1 MKKLLYIPLL
11 VLLFAACKGDPIFY
25 SLENEE
31 KIVDSNNFKDTT
43 PVNRIILFNDAGQDY
58 YVTHGKQLWYSVA
71 GTEQSPWYIVPKPDG
86 YGTTSVVSSIAVYNS
101 RVYVTLIDEDNNS
114 KSGLYYITAVDG
126 SLKKVFEYDRRD
138 AEDNDYYFYTFSL
151 FPADDGN
158 LYIARVDRKWN
169 TLTSDS
175 ATVVGTEIYHF
186 DTALNEGS
194 SIESGTEVTL
204 PGLSSSTYIVR
215 SITNTGADTNEV
227 YLAVNEVGSG
237 IDYYAA
243 GKLFV
248 ANTATNYTDFT
259 EDNPGESSSFN
270 KIFYSDNLDILLLST
285 RESGRNHSI
294 LYKLN
299 TAGTFGSWVTNL
311 EGDEDVQFSA
321 FADIS
326 EMTGVGDI
334 ILLGTRADVIDD
346 SQTYYNGSGY
356 FELNLANRTSPVIQ
370 SNTFALDT
378 NYNSTDLK
386 NATIMSFLVHL
397 DTGIE
402 KIYTSTSSYGLWLN
416 HIDSDGNRKWYQ
428 E

>member
-1 MKKLLYIPLL
+1 MKRLLYIPLL

-31 KIVDSNNFKDTT
+31 LIIDSNNFKDTT
-43 PVNRIILFNDAGQDY
+43 PVNRIIMFDDAGQDF

-71 GTEQSPWYIVPKPDG
+71 GTDQSPWKIVPKPDG
-86 YGTTSVVSSIAVYNS
+86 YGSSSVVSSIAVYNS
-101 RVYVTLIDEDNNS
+101 RVYVTLIDEDNDS

-126 SLKKVFEYDRRD
+126 SLKKVFEYDRRPI
-138 AEDNDYYFYTFSL
+138 EDNDYYFYTFSL
-151 FPADDGN
+151 FPADDNN

-175 ATVVGTEIYHF
+175 STVVGTEIYYF
-186 DTALNEGS
+186 NTALNEGTS
-194 SIESGTEVTL
+194 LESGTKVTL
-204 PGLSSSTYIVR
+204 SGLTSPYVVR
-215 SITNTGADTNEV
+215 SITNTGSDTDEV
-227 YLAVNEVGSG
+227 YLSVNQVGSG

-248 ANTATNYTDFT
+248 ADTTANYTSFI

-270 KIFYSDNLDILLLST
+270 KIFYSEDNDILLLST

-294 LYKLN
+294 LYKLRN
-299 TAGTFGSWVTNL
+299 GASFDPWVTNL
-311 EGDEDVQFSA
+311 EGGDDVQFSA
-321 FADIS
+321 FTDIS
-326 EMTGVGDI
+326 TMPGVGNI

-346 SQTYYNGSGY
+346 SQTYYNGNGY
-356 FELNLANRTSPVIQ
+356 LELNLADRTNPVIQ

-386 NATIMSFLVHL
+386 NATIMSFLFDSL
-397 DTGIE
+397 NN
-402 KIYTSTSSYGLWLN
+402 KIYCSTSSYGLWLN
-416 HIDSDGNRKWYQ
+416 HIDTDGNRKWYQ